1 VITTESIWHQIREG
15 DECAR
20 AQVVQGYAHLVKI
33 TVSKL
38 VPTLPPNLD
47 QEDLIGAGYM
57 GLIRAVDQFDLGRG
71 VKFET
76 YAISLIRGAVLD
88 ALRKEDWV
96 PRSTREKARNL
107 QNLYA
112 QLERRLGHPA
122 TDEEMAEALGLDID
136 EFHTLLY
143 ETSRTSL
150 VSLDDLLTNS
160 DNDETPLCDSMRG
173 DSPDPQAEL
182 ERKEMWRALS
192 YSLDTLPERER
203 IVVYLYY
210 FEGLTLKEIG
220 RELQISE
227 SRVHQLHGQAVRR
240 LARQLNDRRAL
251 FTAE

>member
-1 VITTESIWHQIREG
+1 VITSESVWHQVRDGDVHAREK
-15 DECAR
+15 
-20 AQVVQGYAHLVKI
+20 VVQTYAHLVKI

-57 GLIRAVDQFDLGRG
+57 GLIRAVDQFDPERG

-76 YAISLIRGAVLD
+76 YAISLIRGAILD

-96 PRSTREKARNL
+96 PRSTRDKARNL

-122 TDEEMAEALGLDID
+122 TDEEMAQALGLDID
-136 EFHTLLY
+136 EFHTLLF

-160 DNDETPLCDSMRG
+160 DSEETSLCESMRG
-173 DSPDPQAEL
+173 DSPDPQVEL

-192 YSLDTLPERER
+192 FSLDSLPERER

-210 FEGLTLKEIG
+210 FEALTLKEIG

-251 FTAE
+251 FSAE

>member
-1 VITTESIWHQIREG
+1 MITAQTVWHQVKSGNEKARE
-15 DECAR
+15 R
-20 AQVVQGYAHLVKI
+20 TVQSYAHLVRI

-47 QEDLIGAGYM
+47 QEDLVGAGYI
-57 GLIRAVDQFDLGRG
+57 GLIRAVDQFDPLRG

-96 PRSTREKARNL
+96 PRSTRDKARNL
-107 QNLYA
+107 QNLYQ

-122 TDEEMAEALGLDID
+122 TDEEMAKALNLDID

-150 VSLDDLLTNS
+150 VSLDDLLTNA
-160 DNDETPLCDSMRG
+160 DAEETSLSESMRG
-173 DSPDPQAEL
+173 DSPDPQVEL

-192 YSLDTLPERER
+192 LSLDSLPERER

-210 FEGLTLKEIG
+210 FEALTLKEIG

-240 LARQLNDRRAL
+240 LARQLSDRRAL
-251 FTAE
+251 FSAE